1 MCRAHMAGNDRIALI
16 DADALLAAKKPLDKL
31 VAEYKLTSESPD
43 MLGQFDFLEPCRSFA
58 PTSCDGLARIDS
70 R

>member
-1 MCRAHMAGNDRIALI
+1 MCRGDMAGNDRMALI

-43 MLGQFDFLEPCRSFA
+43 MLGQFDFSNRCRSFV
-58 PTSCDGLARIDS
+58 PTSCDGVAKTAS